1 MNKEILTNLGKTK
14 AEIILELLI
23 SLNQSG
29 TGSTLDASAQ
39 YEVLVEK
46 GIIIES
52 TGIANFMRKTT
63 K

>member
-29 TGSTLDASAQ
+29 TGSTLDAIAQ